1 MKPTRIVIIAKA
13 PIPGFCKTRL
23 APAIGTEAAARLARR
38 MLRDAVDAAC
48 SASVGPVELCVTPG
62 VDAFDW
68 ATLGLP
74 ASVAW
79 SDQGDGGLGAR
90 MARAA
95 QRATHAGEA
104 VLLIGTDC
112 PGLDSAVLRNAAT
125 ALADHDA
132 TMVPT
137 ADGGY
142 ALLGL
147 ARFDAL
153 VFANMPWSTDAVA
166 ALTRQRLQH
175 LGWPL
180 HTLPTL
186 HDIDEPADLCHLPP
200 HWQAELSS
208 PHPSEP
214 SCA

>member
-1 MKPTRIVIIAKA
+1 MKPTRIIIIAKA

-38 MLRDAVDAAC
+38 MLRDAVNSAC
-48 SASVGPVELCVTPG
+48 SANVGPVELCVTPG

-68 ATLGLP
+68 ASLGLP
-74 ASVAW
+74 ASVEW
-79 SDQGDGGLGAR
+79 SEQGDGDLGER
-90 MARAA
+90 MGGAA
-95 QRATHAGEA
+95 QRTVAAGEA

-112 PGLDSAVLRNAAT
+112 PGLDAAVLRNAT
-125 ALADHDA
+125 AALSDHDA
-132 TMVPT
+132 AMVPT

-153 VFANMPWSTDAVA
+153 VFADMPWSTDAVA
-166 ALTRQRLQH
+166 TLTRQRLQQ
-175 LGWPL
+175 LGWSL

-186 HDIDEPADLCHLPP
+186 HDIDEPADLRHLPAR
-200 HWQAELSS
+200 WQAELPSS
-208 PHPSEP
+208 YPSEP

>member
-1 MKPTRIVIIAKA
+1 VKPTRILIIAKA

-48 SASVGPVELCVTPG
+48 IASVGPVELCVTPG

-68 ATLGLP
+68 PSLGLP
-74 ASVAW
+74 ASVDW
-79 SDQGDGGLGAR
+79 SDQGDGDLGAR
-90 MARAA
+90 MGRAA
-95 QRATHAGEA
+95 LRAVDAGEA

-112 PGLDSAVLRNAAT
+112 PGLDAAVLRSAT
-125 ALADHDA
+125 AALSDHDA

-153 VFANMPWSTDAVA
+153 VFADMPWSTDAVA
-166 ALTRQRLQH
+166 TLTRQRLQQ
-175 LGWPL
+175 LGWRL

-186 HDIDEPADLCHLPP
+186 HDIDEPADLRHLPAR
-200 HWQAELSS
+200 WQAEL
-208 PHPSEP
+208 PAPYPSEP
-214 SCA
+214 SCT

>member
-1 MKPTRIVIIAKA
+1 MKPTRTLIIAKA
-13 PIPGFCKTRL
+13 PIPGFSKTRL

-48 SASVGPVELCVTPG
+48 SANVGPVELCVTPG
-62 VDAFDW
+62 LDAFDW
-68 ATLGLP
+68 PSLKLP

-79 SDQGDGGLGAR
+79 SDQGDGDLGAR
-90 MARAA
+90 MGSAALRAVD
-95 QRATHAGEA
+95 AGEA

-112 PGLDSAVLRNAAT
+112 PGLDAAVLRNAAT
-125 ALADHDA
+125 ALAHHDA

-153 VFANMPWSTDAVA
+153 VFADIPWSTDAVA
-166 ALTRQRLQH
+166 TLTRQRVQQ
-175 LGWPL
+175 LGWSL

-186 HDIDEPADLCHLPP
+186 HDIDEPADLCHLPAR
-200 HWQAELSS
+200 WQAELAA
-208 PHPSEP
+208 PYPSEP
-214 SCA
+214 SCT